1 MTKHIAMW
9 SGPRNI
15 STAMM
20 RSFENRPDTFVSDE
34 PFYGFYLANTDIDH
48 PGRKEV
54 LRSMET
60 DWDTVSKS
68 ITGFPPNEE
77 KVWFQK
83 HMAQHNL
90 PGVDLSWT
98 SLVTNCFLIRDPREV
113 IISYHKKYDV
123 NRAELLGYPQ
133 QVELYRMLTEKD
145 GVEPTI
151 VDAKDILKDP
161 EGMLKKVC
169 IAIGIPFMEEMLSW
183 PAGPRETDGVWAKY
197 WYSKVEA
204 STGFQPYVEKNEK
217 VPHELEGIYEECLVY
232 YDTLHRKR
240 IY

>member
-34 PFYGFYLANTDIDH
+34 PFYGYYLNNTDIEH
-48 PGRKEV
+48 PGKKEV
-54 LRSMET
+54 LRSMEC
-60 DWDTVSKS
+60 DWDKVVENITSFSPNGETV
-68 ITGFPPNEE
+68 
-77 KVWFQK
+77 WYQK

-113 IISYHKKYDV
+113 IISYHKKYEMI
-123 NRAELLGYPQ
+123 RAELLGYPQ
-133 QVELYRMLTEKD
+133 QLELYRMLTEGD
-145 GVEPTI
+145 CVEPAI
-151 VDAKDILKDP
+151 VDAKDILMNPKDIL
-161 EGMLKKVC
+161 LKLCSAV
-169 IAIGIPFMEEMLSW
+169 GIPFRDDMLLW
-183 PAGPRETDGVWAKY
+183 PEGPRVTDGVWAKH
-197 WYSKVEA
+197 WYKRLEA
-204 STGFQPYVEKNEK
+204 STGFQPYSPPEEEI
-217 VPHELEGIYEECLVY
+217 PHELEAIYEECLVY
-232 YDTLHRKR
+232 YDTLHRRR

>member
-1 MTKHIAMW
+1 MW

-68 ITGFPPNEE
+68 ITGLLPNEE

-90 PGVDLSWT
+90 PGADLSWT

-133 QVELYRMLTEKD
+133 QIELYRMLTEKV

-183 PAGPRETDGVWAKY
+183 SAGPRETDGVWA
-197 WYSKVEA
+197 
-204 STGFQPYVEKNEK
+204 STGTAKWRHQQDSSRMLKKMKKYLMNWKGFMKNVSYIMIPSIVK
-217 VPHELEGIYEECLVY
+217 GFINS
-232 YDTLHRKR
+232 
-240 IY
+240 

>member
-34 PFYGFYLANTDIDH
+34 PFYGYYLNNADIDH

-60 DWDTVSKS
+60 DWDTVSKT
-68 ITGFPPNEE
+68 ITGLPPNEE
-77 KVWFQK
+77 KVWYQK

-90 PGVDLSWT
+90 PGVDLTWT
-98 SLVTNCFLIRDPREV
+98 SLVTNCFLIRNPREV
-113 IISYHKKYDV
+113 IISYHKKYEV

-133 QVELYRMLTEKD
+133 QVELYRKLTEGD
-145 GVEPTI
+145 CVEPAI
-151 VDAKDILKDP
+151 VDARDILMDPKDILSK
-161 EGMLKKVC
+161 LCSVV
-169 IAIGIPFMEEMLSW
+169 GIPFRDEMLLW
-183 PAGPRETDGVWAKY
+183 PEGPRVTDGVWAKH
-197 WYSKVEA
+197 WYKRLEA
-204 STGFQPYVEKNEK
+204 STGFQPYIEKNEEL
-217 VPHELEGIYEECLVY
+217 PHELEGIYEECLVY
-232 YDTLHRKR
+232 YDTLHRRR

>member
-1 MTKHIAMW
+1 MNH
-9 SGPRNI
+9 
-15 STAMM
+15 
-20 RSFENRPDTFVSDE
+20 
-34 PFYGFYLANTDIDH
+34 FYGFYLANTDIDH

-68 ITGFPPNEE
+68 ITGFPPNGE

-98 SLVTNCFLIRDPREV
+98 SLVINCFLIRDPREV

-145 GVEPTI
+145 CVDPTI

-161 EGMLKKVC
+161 EGMLEKGVHRNRNSVHGRDAFLVGRTKRNRWCLGKVLVQQSR
-169 IAIGIPFMEEMLSW
+169 GINRV
-183 PAGPRETDGVWAKY
+183 PAV
-197 WYSKVEA
+197 
-204 STGFQPYVEKNEK
+204 
-217 VPHELEGIYEECLVY
+217 C
-232 YDTLHRKR
+232 
-240 IY
+240 